1 MNNKKMRNSPKRD
14 AFPIEVDG
22 FSISY
27 MIRLC
32 FLPFDISNWWWVFF
46 MGLSGNVSIVLPP
59 SCDRPDVI
67 VAVRGPSPKPLA
79 LSHNCNVF
87 FFDEEPSLEFHF
99 NPLFSRALSK
109 ALVKR
114 ARNTFPS
121 SVCTRL
127 NPLYS
132 NEILSTVIHYAF
144 WYPKNERSSQK
155 KKAFHQHNETWFISV
170 SQSLVLRASVVC
182 YFFFGDFIHHESLF
196 QEVLSIFE

>member
-1 MNNKKMRNSPKRD
+1 
-14 AFPIEVDG
+14 
-22 FSISY
+22 
-27 MIRLC
+27 
-32 FLPFDISNWWWVFF
+32 

-87 FFDEEPSLEFHF
+87 FFDEEPTLEFHF

-155 KKAFHQHNETWFISV
+155 KSLPPAQRDMIYFSFSISC
-170 SQSLVLRASVVC
+170 SSGLGCVL
-182 YFFFGDFIHHESLF
+182 FFFRGFHTPRKSF
-196 QEVLSIFE
+196 PRSIINL